1 MRRLMDII
9 ENVVGFLF
17 LIQLLIGAVYALA
30 HPFEFLWH
38 LFMLL
43 GSIVGF
49 FAIFYA
55 PAYIFEELMSD
66 KKSNET
72 KHNVLKGCGWLLL
85 GAVLLAVVSDSTPP
99 DKKYSSTPRS
109 YQTYVREDF
118 NRPTRTYS
126 PPKSDYRPIDQPK
139 QYTPIEVNIVSNSG
153 LRQDIQIDSE
163 AMRKYFDEREQAR
176 ITREKFL
183 KELMANMEAQ
193 RLEREI
199 AHKQRQAEIEAERRE
214 QEAARKRLQAEY
226 EANRSITEALMNSN
240 RYLDEP
246 IPYPSNE
253 PVPYY
258 PSEPEPYSPIVQSY
272 KVDGKSLE
280 ERLKDIEQEQHRRE
294 QIFGKRDSFP
304 NKLFGSHSYSPTLP

>member
-1 MRRLMDII
+1 MTF
-9 ENVVGFLF
+9 V
-17 LIQLLIGAVYALA
+17 
-30 HPFEFLWH
+30 
-38 LFMLL
+38 
-43 GSIVGF
+43 
-49 FAIFYA
+49 YA
-55 PAYIFEELMSD
+55 PAYIFKELMSD

-85 GAVLLAVVSDSTPP
+85 GVVSLAVVSDSTPP

-118 NRPTRTYS
+118 NCRTRTYS

-139 QYTPIEVNIVSNSG
+139 QYTPIEANTVSNSG

-183 KELMANMEAQ
+183 KELMADMETQ
-193 RLEREI
+193 RLEREL
-199 AHKQRQAEIEAERRE
+199 ANKQRQAEIEAERRE

-226 EANRSITEALMNSN
+226 EANRGIAEALMNSN

-246 IPYPSNE
+246 IPYPLNE
-253 PVPYY
+253 PVPY
-258 PSEPEPYSPIVQSY
+258 SPTVQSY
-272 KVDGKSLE
+272 KVDSKSLE
-280 ERLKDIEQEQHRRE
+280 ERLKELEHEQHLRE

>member
-1 MRRLMDII
+1 MNKIIFLLVFIAPQICYAGRGGYTLGKSSFGDFFGIVLYSIGLVYFYYQFFAHFSEIKREGLRSNLTFLVALMFYS
-9 ENVVGFLF
+9 VP
-17 LIQLLIGAVYALA
+17 LLI
-30 HPFEFLWH
+30 PFLNT
-38 LFMLL
+38 
-43 GSIVGF
+43 
-49 FAIFYA
+49 A
-55 PAYIFEELMSD
+55 
-66 KKSNET
+66 
-72 KHNVLKGCGWLLL
+72 
-85 GAVLLAVVSDSTPP
+85 

-118 NRPTRTYS
+118 NHPTRTYS

-139 QYTPIEVNIVSNSG
+139 QYTPIEVNTVSNSG

-183 KELMANMEAQ
+183 KELMADMEAQ
-193 RLEREI
+193 RLEREL
-199 AHKQRQAEIEAERRE
+199 ANKQRQAEIEAERRE

-226 EANRSITEALMNSN
+226 EANRGITEALMNSN